1 MKMMYN
7 LRMINLTLYLMNCM
21 IHVNLYDKFKKLSS
35 KYSTSKKNRAYL
47 LVEKK
52 TLEKKV
58 CIVIDNSN
66 EINKLED
73 ENKSLREK
81 INKLNK
87 TLAKFTQGSKI
98 IETMLFKPNMCF

>member
-1 MKMMYN
+1 
-7 LRMINLTLYLMNCM
+7 
-21 IHVNLYDKFKKLSS
+21 
-35 KYSTSKKNRAYL
+35 
-47 LVEKK
+47 
-52 TLEKKV
+52 
-58 CIVIDNSN
+58 VIDNSN
-66 EINKLED
+66 EINKLEN

>member
-1 MKMMYN
+1 
-7 LRMINLTLYLMNCM
+7 
-21 IHVNLYDKFKKLSS
+21 VNLYDKFKKLSS

-66 EINKLED
+66 EINKLEN